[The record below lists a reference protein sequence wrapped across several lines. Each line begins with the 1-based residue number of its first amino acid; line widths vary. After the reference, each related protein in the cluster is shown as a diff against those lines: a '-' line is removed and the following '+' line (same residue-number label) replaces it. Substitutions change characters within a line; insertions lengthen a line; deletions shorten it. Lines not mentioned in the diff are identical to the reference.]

1 MDFLSLS
8 FCSKQVEISRARAGA
23 VGGAASPGN
32 GNFGVTPERAPQIL
46 PLLSQL

>member
-8 FCSKQVEISRARAGA
+8 FCSKQVEICFGA
-23 VGGAASPGN
+23 VSGAASPGT

-46 PLLSQL
+46 SLLSQL